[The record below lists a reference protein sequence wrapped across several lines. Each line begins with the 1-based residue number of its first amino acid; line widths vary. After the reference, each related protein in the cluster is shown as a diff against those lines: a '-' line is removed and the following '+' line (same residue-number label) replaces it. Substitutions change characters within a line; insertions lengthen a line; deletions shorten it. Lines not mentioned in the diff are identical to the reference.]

1 MVVNWPGLSLKKP
14 ACLMQLLSII
24 QQLPTSTVSD
34 VMIIINPVF
43 CVTASWTEKVRIA
56 VGEVLAVEIT
66 EEEV

>member
-1 MVVNWPGLSLKKP
+1 
-14 ACLMQLLSII
+14 MQLLSII